1 MGRFQIK
8 TVYAHVR
15 MPLRGLLR
23 FGSPELKVMGIKAK
37 LYCRLSCM
45 EQFEKRRLGEPR
57 QPEIGGGAFLG
68 EAAQRIAASLRNKSF
83 NS

>member
-1 MGRFQIK
+1 
-8 TVYAHVR
+8 

-23 FGSPELKVMGIKAK
+23 FGSPELKVMGIKVK
-37 LYCRLSCM
+37 LYSRLSCM
-45 EQFEKRRLGEPR
+45 EHFEKGRLGKPR
-57 QPEIGGGAFLG
+57 QLEIGSQAFLG